1 MRKIVVFLISIIVIT
16 TIIYIVSQ
24 TFDSQDIRKTR
35 KELLAENRTDSE
47 KVAASLF
54 GEPKIEFTESEKKSF
69 SSEERTVIIYPIFTQ
84 SAYGL
89 AGFYDYFNEICDESC
104 LTIEVDENYE
114 NTRYTSSKNSLR
126 TFETL
131 GWNII
136 DDLAVHKN
144 PSVLSNYEKVIL
156 LHNEYVTKSMFE
168 TITNHPYVV
177 YLYPNALYAEVEYDE
192 KNNAI
197 TLIRGHNFPSSDIR
211 NGFDWQYDNSIDEY
225 DRDCENWE
233 FTEIDNGIMLNC
245 YPEKIIYIDKELLKV
260 IKNF

>member
-35 KELLAENRTDSE
+35 EELLAENRMDSE

-54 GEPKIEFTESEKKSF
+54 GKPKIEFTESEKKSF

-114 NTRYTSSKNSLR
+114 NARYTSSKNSLR

-131 GWNII
+131 NWNII
-136 DDLAVHKN
+136 DDLVVHKN
-144 PSVLSNYEKVIL
+144 PAVLSNYDKVIL
-156 LHNEYVTKSMFE
+156 LHNEYVTKLMFE
-168 TITNHPYVV
+168 VITSHPNVI
-177 YLYPNALYAEVEYDE
+177 YLYPNALYAEVKYDE
-192 KNNAI
+192 DNNTI
-197 TLIRGHNFPSSDIR
+197 SLIRGHNFPETEIR
-211 NGFDWQYDNSIDEY
+211 NGFDWQFDNSPNEY
-225 DRDCENWE
+225 DTECENWQ
-233 FTEIDNGIMLNC
+233 FDEIDNGIILDC
-245 YPEKIIYIDKELLKV
+245 YPELIIYKDKDLIRYLKEY
-260 IKNF
+260 